1 MSKRPSFMES
11 FGRQHVNGSEK
22 LLRSARNQL
31 HTTLPLIRD
40 SGSSKRLFLT
50 RSELLGQ
57 FVNTLTADYKY
68 SRQNWENLWQ
78 QVPMQIFLKLKT
90 CSRFFIAFLKSTL
103 NLLYFEKKDQS
114 HSLSITEII
123 NCDTCSHLNDQKAI
137 FHATL
142 RQTTC

>member
-1 MSKRPSFMES
+1 MQS
-11 FGRQHVNGSEK
+11 FGRQHVNGSET

-40 SGSSKRLFLT
+40 SGSSKRLFLI

-78 QVPMQIFLKLKT
+78 QIPMQISLKLNS
-90 CSRFFIAFLKSTL
+90 CSRFFIAFLKSRL
-103 NLLYFEKKDQS
+103 NFLCFERKD
-114 HSLSITEII
+114 
-123 NCDTCSHLNDQKAI
+123 
-137 FHATL
+137 
-142 RQTTC
+142 